1 MLAYSAMKNAGEL
14 HAGIFGVE
22 SGHQFVFGF
31 GKIERHAIGF
41 GERGDHEQ
49 HEADDLRKRPLKD
62 GPARDES
69 EVVAGLAR
77 PPFAGS

>member
-1 MLAYSAMKNAGEL
+1 MLAYSAMKNAANFML
-14 HAGIFGVE
+14 RIFGVE

-49 HEADDLRKRPLKD
+49 QEADDLRERALEKR
-62 GPARDES
+62 S
-69 EVVAGLAR
+69 SAG
-77 PPFAGS
+77 